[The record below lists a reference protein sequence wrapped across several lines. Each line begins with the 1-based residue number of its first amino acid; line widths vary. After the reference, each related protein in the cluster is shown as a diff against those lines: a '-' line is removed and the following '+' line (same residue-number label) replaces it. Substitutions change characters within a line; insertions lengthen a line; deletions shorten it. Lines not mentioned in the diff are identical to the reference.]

1 LTLEFPM
8 SNNLLFDELKTEAR
22 RLLRYRYLLAI
33 ALIINCVIVARV
45 PLAEMQSK
53 AADATEEA
61 SDHGTADVASQMNDD
76 GVTGCVND
84 GVAAEA
90 ATAIEEPASSP
101 AATPTPPAGEDQSAS
116 RLVGFILTPPSRYV
130 APASMMAS
138 NEDEILR
145 DSSSTFA
152 SRVPTPNAN
161 RRNSASAEPLLVN
174 RSKDPAAKL
183 ELDRAATAGQWVAQ
197 QFFAAVSSEDAKELD
212 WTEAASTTAEVREE
226 GSKGDVT
233 PLVVLT
239 NPADNGGPVRFLLN
253 GEANSLAAGQT
264 SEFSAIFSPLIQFHR
279 GGSYGNAE
287 QLLDAG
293 HYQFAVTSRGWELMS
308 VSPSQ

>member
-1 LTLEFPM
+1 M
-8 SNNLLFDELKTEAR
+8 SNNLLFDELKAEAR

-53 AADATEEA
+53 AADATEKP
-61 SDHGTADVASQMNDD
+61 SDQATADVALQINDD
-76 GVTGCVND
+76 DVTGNVND

-101 AATPTPPAGEDQSAS
+101 AAMPTPPADEDPSSS
-116 RLVGFILTPPSRYV
+116 RLVGFIVTPPSRFV
-130 APASMMAS
+130 APARMMAS
-138 NEDEILR
+138 SENETVR
-145 DSSSTFA
+145 DVSSTSA
-152 SRVPTPNAN
+152 SRVPTPDAN
-161 RRNSASAEPLLVN
+161 RRSSAFAEPLFVN
-174 RSKDPAAKL
+174 QSNESVVKL

-197 QFFAAVSSEDAKELD
+197 QFFAAVSSEDAQELD
-212 WTEAASTTAEVREE
+212 WTEAVSTTAEVREE
-226 GSKGDVT
+226 GSEGDVT

-253 GEANSLAAGQT
+253 GEAHSLAAGQT
-264 SEFSAIFSPLIQFHR
+264 REFSAVFSPLIQFHR

-293 HYQFAVTSRGWELMS
+293 HYQFAVSSRGWELIPA
-308 VSPSQ
+308 SPSE